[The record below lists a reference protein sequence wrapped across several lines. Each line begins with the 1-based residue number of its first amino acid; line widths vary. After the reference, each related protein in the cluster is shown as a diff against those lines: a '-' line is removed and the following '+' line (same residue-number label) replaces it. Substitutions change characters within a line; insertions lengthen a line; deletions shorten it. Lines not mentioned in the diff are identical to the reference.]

1 MFMVI
6 PSVVMLDRELS
17 TSAQML
23 YGVITWK
30 CNQKAFCWQTNRALG
45 EILVLAPKRVSAL
58 LSDLETRGHIE
69 TEIIRD
75 EETGQVLQRNIYP
88 IVKSSKGI
96 NDPIPK
102 NEDTPP
108 LVEKDTSPRKEG
120 EPIPKNA
127 EEKEK
132 EENINNI
139 PPKAPQGAAGAKKRR
154 GREPQSTAAW
164 KAERFEAFWQA
175 YPCGKNRQAAIRAWD
190 KLRPD
195 EALIHEM
202 ARGLKRAMESEEW
215 QRGIGIPY
223 ASTWLNNQRW
233 TDTDKGLPGG
243 QASPAE
249 QSMPPQ
255 RWGWD

>member
-17 TSAQML
+17 MSAQML

-45 EILVLAPKRVSAL
+45 EILGLSPKRVSAL
-58 LSDLETRGHIE
+58 LSDLETQGHIE

-96 NDPIPK
+96 RNPIPK
-102 NEDTPP
+102 NKDTPLP
-108 LVEKDTSPRKEG
+108 GKKDTSPRKEG

-127 EEKEK
+127 EEKDK

-139 PPKAPQGAAGAKKRR
+139 PPKAPPGGANG
-154 GREPQSTAAW
+154 P
-164 KAERFEAFWQA
+164 
-175 YPCGKNRQAAIRAWD
+175 
-190 KLRPD
+190 
-195 EALIHEM
+195 
-202 ARGLKRAMESEEW
+202 
-215 QRGIGIPY
+215 
-223 ASTWLNNQRW
+223 ASTIWRR
-233 TDTDKGLPGG
+233 TPSPPAGLCGGGPGATPGLGGVYRIADPAPGHQLGPGG
-243 QASPAE
+243 EDAP
-249 QSMPPQ
+249 
-255 RWGWD
+255 G